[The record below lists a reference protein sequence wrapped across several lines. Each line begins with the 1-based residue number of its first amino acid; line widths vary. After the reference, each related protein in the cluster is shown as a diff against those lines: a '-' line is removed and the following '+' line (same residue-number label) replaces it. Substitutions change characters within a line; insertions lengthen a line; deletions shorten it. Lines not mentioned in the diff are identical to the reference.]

1 MVICPSCGSSRTR
14 NDYKPAPIFMRV
26 VGVRALLCDNCNYQF
41 RAFSPIPPKS
51 RRPRHTTRKA
61 DVFNS
66 AERVDLGQL
75 NFNMPPSERLEPKL
89 TLPVTPKTSKPLQM
103 PKPMQI
109 SLAVASQS
117 RSGVVIDQIAPVRR
131 DLRTEIT
138 KLYAQEA
145 NAEFREKS
153 KTEVGS
159 SLSLTCPECGSHNVK
174 RRKRNVFERVFL
186 SITDHKPYVCRK
198 CETDFYSKTSEK
210 E

>member
-1 MVICPSCGSSRTR
+1 
-14 NDYKPAPIFMRV
+14 MRV

-138 KLYAQEA
+138 KLYDQEA
-145 NAEFREKS
+145 KAEFREKS
-153 KTEVGS
+153 KTEAES
-159 SLSLTCPECGSHNVK
+159 SSSLTCPECGSHNVK